1 MGNNSAKPES
11 AVPTPIEVAS
21 SAITK
26 GNSEPAAKKKPCPAC
41 SACQETRKIRDA
53 CVFEK
58 GEENCGDL
66 IEAHKQ
72 CLRDHGMKI

>member
-1 MGNNSAKPES
+1 MGNTGGKADMTSFMPNEA
-11 AVPTPIEVAS
+11 AS
-21 SAITK
+21 PAGDK
-26 GNSEPAAKKKPCPAC
+26 GKEDPAKKKPCPAC
-41 SACQETRKIRDA
+41 SACKETRAIRDA

-58 GEENCGDL
+58 GEDACGDL

>member
-1 MGNNSAKPES
+1 MGNSSAKSES
-11 AVPTPIEVAS
+11 NPSLMAA
-21 SAITK
+21 ADTK
-26 GNSEPAAKKKPCPAC
+26 INEGSGKKDKKPCPAC

>member
-1 MGNNSAKPES
+1 MGNSSAKPEVKVPEVV
-11 AVPTPIEVAS
+11 VPTVTKS
-21 SAITK
+21 SGDDK
-26 GNSEPAAKKKPCPAC
+26 KKKPCPAC

-53 CVFEK
+53 CVFER
-58 GEENCGDL
+58 GEDKCGDL

>member
-1 MGNNSAKPES
+1 MGNSSAKPEVS
-11 AVPTPIEVAS
+11 APTPIEVAAPAAS
-21 SAITK
+21 T
-26 GNSEPAAKKKPCPAC
+26 GNDDPAKKKPCPAC
-41 SACQETRKIRDA
+41 SACKPTRAIRDA

-58 GEENCGDL
+58 GEDNCADV

>member
-1 MGNNSAKPES
+1 MGNTGAKPD
-11 AVPTPIEVAS
+11 VTTPTTIDVATPAPS
-21 SAITK
+21 Q
-26 GNSEPAAKKKPCPAC
+26 GSEDPAKKKPCPAC
-41 SACQETRKIRDA
+41 SACKETRKIRDA

-58 GEENCGDL
+58 GEDNCGDL

>member
-1 MGNNSAKPES
+1 MGNSNNKANMDTYMPNEAAAPILSKKTEE
-11 AVPTPIEVAS
+11 PT
-21 SAITK
+21 
-26 GNSEPAAKKKPCPAC
+26 KKKPCPAC

-58 GEENCGDL
+58 GEEHCGDL

>member
-1 MGNNSAKPES
+1 MGNSGTKVDIPSSMHNTSASVADKPE
-11 AVPTPIEVAS
+11 
-21 SAITK
+21 
-26 GNSEPAAKKKPCPAC
+26 AAKTEKKPCPAC
-41 SACQETRKIRDA
+41 SACKETRKIRDA

-58 GEENCGDL
+58 GEENCADL

>member
-1 MGNNSAKPES
+1 MGN
-11 AVPTPIEVAS
+11 S
-21 SAITK
+21 SARPEANTTSYMPPNPVADK
-26 GNSEPAAKKKPCPAC
+26 KETADPAKKKPCPAC

-58 GEENCGDL
+58 GEDYCGEF